1 MEAKI
6 IKIGSSKGIV
16 LNHTLL
22 QEIGAKE
29 GDKLNVSLS
38 GGVIS
43 LKKERSAHDEFEA
56 FFQKNG
62 PMTDS
67 AALSDLDIPASTLNE
82 WTW

>member
-16 LNHTLL
+16 LNHSLL
-22 QEIGAKE
+22 HEIGAKE
-29 GDKLNVSLS
+29 GDRFNVSVS
-38 GGVIS
+38 DGVIS
-43 LKKERSAHDEFEA
+43 LIKKSSPHDEFEA
-56 FFQKNG
+56 FFKKNG

-67 AALSDLDIPASTLNE
+67 STLTDTDVPASTLRE